1 MEKEKTMIESCIIA
15 SLAALM
21 KIFYDREIIFYQSKW
36 EYVLVWFGAF
46 SLSYS
51 ASLMAGMFSDV
62 LK

>member
-1 MEKEKTMIESCIIA
+1 MEKGENMIESCIIS
-15 SLAALM
+15 SLVVLM

-51 ASLMAGMFSDV
+51 ASLMAGMFRDV